1 MKTADLS
8 PDVLAYLTH
17 LSCVGAFCTSLATH
31 SGVSLEDA
39 AHRLNRL
46 GPNLRCLT
54 ESPQGW
60 IVLGGLL
67 AADRQPP
74 LAAAVH

>member
-8 PDVLAYLTH
+8 PELLAYLTH
-17 LSCVGAFCTSLATH
+17 LSCVGVFCTRLADH

-39 AHRLNRL
+39 ARRLDQL

-60 IVLGGLL
+60 TVLGSLL
-67 AADRQPP
+67 TADSLPP
-74 LAAAVH
+74 LTAAIH